1 MLRRTLLSLIA
12 FAATALAA
20 SAPLRAAAEPGI
32 KVEDPWVRVTF
43 GQSRATAG
51 YMALIDQS
59 GKGNSLVGVEMAEG
73 ARAEIHETV
82 MDGDIV
88 KMRLVKALA
97 IPAGG
102 RAELTPTGGHLM
114 IMGLKGPL
122 KVGDTLPMKLKF
134 ADGSEMMAY
143 FAVRTN

>member
-1 MLRRTLLSLIA
+1 MLRWVLLTMAIA
-12 FAATALAA
+12 W
-20 SAPLRAAAEPGI
+20 PLSAAEPGI
-32 KVEDPWVRVTF
+32 KVQDPWVRVTF
-43 GQSRATAG
+43 GQSKVTAG
-51 YMALIDQS
+51 YMTLLDQS
-59 GKGNSLVGVEMAEG
+59 GKGASLVGLEMG
-73 ARAEIHETV
+73 DGMKAEIHETV
-82 MDGDIV
+82 ADGAMV
-88 KMRLVKALA
+88 KMRMVKAIE

-102 RAELTPTGGHLM
+102 KAELTPAGGHIM

>member
-1 MLRRTLLSLIA
+1 MLRWILLALA
-12 FAATALAA
+12 VALPALAA
-20 SAPLRAAAEPGI
+20 EPAI

-43 GQSRATAG
+43 GQNRATAG
-51 YMALIDQS
+51 YMALVDQS
-59 GKGNSLVGVEMAEG
+59 GKGNALVALEMADG

-88 KMRLVKALA
+88 KMRMVKSFP

-102 RAELTPTGGHLM
+102 KAELTPTGGHIM

-122 KVGDTLPMKLKF
+122 KAGETLPMKLKF

>member
-1 MLRRTLLSLIA
+1 MLRWVLLV
-12 FAATALAA
+12 LAA
-20 SAPLRAAAEPGI
+20 ALPLSAAEPGI

-51 YMALIDQS
+51 YMALVDQS
-59 GKGNSLVGVEMAEG
+59 GKGNVLVRLEMGDG
-73 ARAEIHETV
+73 ARAEVHETV
-82 MDGDIV
+82 TDGDIV
-88 KMRLVKALA
+88 KMRAVSSLPV
-97 IPAGG
+97 PAGG
-102 RAELTPTGGHLM
+102 RAELTPAGGHIM

-122 KVGDTLPMKLKF
+122 KAGETLPIKLKF

>member
-1 MLRRTLLSLIA
+1 MGETPMLRWILLALAVALPA
-12 FAATALAA
+12 FAA
-20 SAPLRAAAEPGI
+20 EPAI

-43 GQSRATAG
+43 GQNRATAG
-51 YMALIDQS
+51 YMALVDQS
-59 GKGNSLVGVEMAEG
+59 GKGNTLVALEMADG

-88 KMRLVKALA
+88 KMRMVKALP

-102 RAELTPTGGHLM
+102 KAELTPTGGHIM
-114 IMGLKGPL
+114 IMGLKSPL
-122 KVGDTLPMKLKF
+122 KVGETLPMKLKF
-134 ADGSEMMAY
+134 ADGSEMMTY

>member
-1 MLRRTLLSLIA
+1 MLRWVLLAMAVA
-12 FAATALAA
+12 F
-20 SAPLRAAAEPGI
+20 PLAAAEPGI
-32 KVEDPWVRVTF
+32 KIEDPWVRVTF

-59 GKGNSLVGVEMAEG
+59 GKGNTLVGLEMAGG
-73 ARAEIHETV
+73 AKAEIHETV

-88 KMRLVKALA
+88 KMRMVKAFTV
-97 IPAGG
+97 PAGG
-102 RAELTPTGGHLM
+102 RAELTPTGGHIM
-114 IMGLKGPL
+114 IMGLTTPL
-122 KVGDTLPMKLKF
+122 KMGETLPIKLKF

>member
-1 MLRRTLLSLIA
+1 MLRWVLLA
-12 FAATALAA
+12 MTVAM
-20 SAPLRAAAEPGI
+20 PLMAAEPGI

-59 GKGNSLVGVEMAEG
+59 GKGNALVALEMADG
-73 ARAEIHETV
+73 AKAEIHETV
-82 MDGDIV
+82 MDADIV
-88 KMRLVKALA
+88 KMRMVKSFP

-102 RAELTPTGGHLM
+102 KAELTPTGGHIM

-122 KVGDTLPMKLKF
+122 KVGETLPMKLKF

>member
-1 MLRRTLLSLIA
+1 MMLRWGLLVMSL
-12 FAATALAA
+12 AL
-20 SAPLRAAAEPGI
+20 PLSAAEPGI

-51 YMALIDQS
+51 YMSLIDQS
-59 GKGNSLVGVEMAEG
+59 GKGNALVGLEMADG

-82 MDGDIV
+82 TEGDIV
-88 KMRLVKALA
+88 KMRMVKALT

-102 RAELTPTGGHLM
+102 KAELTPTGGHIM

-134 ADGSEMMAY
+134 ADGTEMMTY

>member
-1 MLRRTLLSLIA
+1 MGDFSMLRWILLA
-12 FAATALAA
+12 MTVAW
-20 SAPLRAAAEPGI
+20 PLSAAEPGI

-43 GQSRATAG
+43 GQNRATAG
-51 YMALIDQS
+51 YMALIDQT
-59 GKGNSLVGVEMAEG
+59 GKGNTLVGLEMADG
-73 ARAEIHETV
+73 AKAEIHETV

-88 KMRLVKALA
+88 KMRRVQSLPV
-97 IPAGG
+97 PAGG
-102 RAELTPTGGHLM
+102 RAELTPMGGHIM

-122 KVGDTLPMKLKF
+122 KVGETLPMKLKF

>member
-1 MLRRTLLSLIA
+1 MLRWVLLAMVIA
-12 FAATALAA
+12 F
-20 SAPLRAAAEPGI
+20 PLSAAEPGI
-32 KVEDPWVRVTF
+32 KVQDPWVRVTF
-43 GQSRATAG
+43 GQSKVTAG
-51 YMALIDQS
+51 YMTLLDQS
-59 GKGNSLVGVEMAEG
+59 GKGNTLVGLEMADG

-82 MDGDIV
+82 TDGDIV
-88 KMRLVKALA
+88 KMRMVKSLE

-102 RAELTPTGGHLM
+102 KAELTPSGGHLM

-122 KVGDTLPMKLKF
+122 KVGETLPMKLKF

>member
-1 MLRRTLLSLIA
+1 MLRRALLILIV
-12 FAATALAA
+12 LAA
-20 SAPLRAAAEPGI
+20 GVPPLAAAEPGI

-51 YMALIDQS
+51 YMVLIDQS
-59 GKGNSLVGVEMAEG
+59 GKGNSLVGLEMAEG

-88 KMRLVKALA
+88 KMRMVKALA
-97 IPAGG
+97 IPAGS
-102 RAELTPTGGHLM
+102 RAELNPTGGHLM

-122 KVGDTLPMKLKF
+122 KVGQTLPIKLKF
-134 ADGSEMMAY
+134 ADGTEMMAY

>member
-1 MLRRTLLSLIA
+1 MLRLVLLTMA
-12 FAATALAA
+12 FAM
-20 SAPLRAAAEPGI
+20 PLMAAEPGI

-59 GKGNSLVGVEMAEG
+59 GKGNALVGLEMADG
-73 ARAEIHETV
+73 AKAEIHETV
-82 MDGDIV
+82 MDADV
-88 KMRLVKALA
+88 MKMRMVKSFA

-102 RAELTPTGGHLM
+102 KAELTPSGGHIM

-122 KVGDTLPMKLKF
+122 KAGETLPMKLKF

>member
-1 MLRRTLLSLIA
+1 MPRRILLVMAAA
-12 FAATALAA
+12 FPLLAPWAA
-20 SAPLRAAAEPGI
+20 PWAAAEPGI

-59 GKGNSLVGVEMAEG
+59 GKGNTLVGLEMAGG
-73 ARAEIHETV
+73 AKAEIHETAV
-82 MDGDIV
+82 DGDIV
-88 KMRLVKALA
+88 KMRMVKALTV
-97 IPAGG
+97 PAGG
-102 RAELTPTGGHLM
+102 RAELTPTGGHIM
-114 IMGLKGPL
+114 IMGLTGPL
-122 KVGDTLPMKLKF
+122 KMGETLPIKLKF

>member
-1 MLRRTLLSLIA
+1 MLRWALLA
-12 FAATALAA
+12 MTVAL
-20 SAPLRAAAEPGI
+20 AAEPGI

-43 GQSRATAG
+43 GQNRATAG

-59 GKGNSLVGVEMAEG
+59 GKGNTLVGLEMAGG
-73 ARAEIHETV
+73 AKAEIHETV
-82 MDGDIV
+82 TDGDIV
-88 KMRLVKALA
+88 KMRLVKSLA
-97 IPAGG
+97 IPASGK
-102 RAELTPTGGHLM
+102 AELTPTGGHIM

-122 KVGDTLPMKLKF
+122 KVGETVPMKLKF

>member
-1 MLRRTLLSLIA
+1 MLRWLLVA
-12 FAATALAA
+12 MVLAV
-20 SAPLRAAAEPGI
+20 PLSAAEPGI

-51 YMALIDQS
+51 YMTLSDQS
-59 GKGNSLVGVEMAEG
+59 GKGNVLVGLEMAGG

-82 MDGDIV
+82 TEGDIV
-88 KMRLVKALA
+88 KMRMVKSVP

-102 RAELTPTGGHLM
+102 KAELTPTGGHIM
-114 IMGLKGPL
+114 IMGLKEPL
-122 KVGDTLPMKLKF
+122 KVGDTVPMKLKF
-134 ADGSEMMAY
+134 ADGSELMAY

>member
-1 MLRRTLLSLIA
+1 MLRWVLLA
-12 FAATALAA
+12 MAVALPLT
-20 SAPLRAAAEPGI
+20 APLAAAEPGI
-32 KVEDPWVRVTF
+32 KVEDPWVRITF

-59 GKGNSLVGVEMAEG
+59 GKGNTLVGLEMAGG
-73 ARAEIHETV
+73 AKAEIHETV

-88 KMRLVKALA
+88 KMRMVKAFP

-102 RAELTPTGGHLM
+102 RAELTPTGGHIM
-114 IMGLKGPL
+114 IMGLTGPL
-122 KVGDTLPMKLKF
+122 KMGETLPIKLKF